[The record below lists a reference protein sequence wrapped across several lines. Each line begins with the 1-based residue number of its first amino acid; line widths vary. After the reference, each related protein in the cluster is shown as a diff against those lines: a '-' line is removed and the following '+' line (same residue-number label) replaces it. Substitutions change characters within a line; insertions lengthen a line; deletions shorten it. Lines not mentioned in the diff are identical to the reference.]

1 MQVLNLH
8 SGSPFQMGRGKN
20 WRVVHPDMG
29 SKQLTLNHGL
39 HAPGQEFT
47 QHYHDAS
54 EDAIVVLEGGGAIRQ
69 GSVYTPIAAG
79 DVIFVPEGEIHGTV
93 NTTEEMA
100 RLISFQAPP
109 DMALYRGERDTP
121 DEAPSPQPGHRSNVQ
136 VINMARSGPVFGKS
150 ADWRSVVSPQKGS
163 VHLSLDYIHLRKGES
178 FTHEPIETESIYVLR
193 DGCAE
198 VTFVLTCQEQA
209 FNDTETLT
217 LQQHDVL
224 FLAPG
229 DTFSLSQ
236 VGHKPTAV
244 IICWA
249 VAS

>member
-1 MQVLNLH
+1 MKILNLQ
-8 SGSPFQMGRGKN
+8 SGTPFQMGKGKN

-29 SKQLTLNHGL
+29 STQLTLNHGL
-39 HAPGQEFT
+39 HAPDQEFT

-79 DVIFVPEGEIHGTV
+79 DVIFVPAGEVHGTV
-93 NTTEEMA
+93 NTTPDMA

-121 DEAPSPQPGHRSNVQ
+121 NEAPTPQNGHRSNVQ
-136 VINMARSGPVFGKS
+136 VLNMARCGPVFGKS

-163 VHLSLDYIHLRKGES
+163 VHLSLDYICLSGGQQ
-178 FTHEPIETESIYVLR
+178 FTHELIDSESIYVLK

-198 VTFVLTCQEQA
+198 VTDDSGKTH
-209 FNDTETLT
+209 TLA
-217 LQQHDVL
+217 QHDVL
-224 FLAPG
+224 FLAPR
-229 DTFSLSQ
+229 DTFSLSHA
-236 VGHKPTAV
+236 GNEPTA
-244 IICWA
+244 IISCWA
-249 VAS
+249 VAASI

>member
-1 MQVLNLH
+1 MKMKILNLQ
-8 SGSPFQMGRGKN
+8 SGTPFQMGKGKN

-29 SKQLTLNHGL
+29 STQLTLNHGV

-69 GSVYTPIAAG
+69 GSVYTPITAG
-79 DVIFVPEGEIHGTV
+79 DLIFVPATEVHGTV
-93 NTTEEMA
+93 NTTPNMA
-100 RLISFQAPP
+100 RLISFQSPP

-121 DEAPSPQPGHRSNVQ
+121 NEAPTPAHGHRSNVQ
-136 VINMARSGPVFGKS
+136 VINMARSGPVFGKPV
-150 ADWRSVVSPQKGS
+150 DWRSVVSPHKGS
-163 VHLSLDYIHLRKGES
+163 VHLSLDYIHLNKDEG

-198 VTFVLTCQEQA
+198 VTSDA
-209 FNDTETLT
+209 ETRALG
-217 LQQHDVL
+217 QHDVL

-229 DTFSLSQ
+229 DTFSLSHT
-236 VGHKPTAV
+236 GDEPTT
-244 IICWA
+244 IIYCWA
-249 VAS
+249 VVSSQ

>member
-1 MQVLNLH
+1 MKILNLQ
-8 SGSPFQMGRGKN
+8 SGTPFQMGKGKN

-29 SKQLTLNHGL
+29 STQLTLNHGL
-39 HAPGQEFT
+39 HAPDQEFT

-79 DVIFVPEGEIHGTV
+79 DVIFVPAGEVHGTV
-93 NTTEEMA
+93 NTTPNMA

-121 DEAPSPQPGHRSNVQ
+121 DEAPTPQQGHRSNVQ

-150 ADWRSVVSPQKGS
+150 VAEWRSVVSPEKGS
-163 VHLSLDYIHLRKGES
+163 VHLSLDYICLDDGQR
-178 FTHEPIETESIYVLR
+178 FTHEPIDSEAIYVLK

-198 VTFVLTCQEQA
+198 VTG
-209 FNDTETLT
+209 DSKETQT
-217 LQQHDVL
+217 LQPHDVL
-224 FLAPG
+224 FLSPG
-229 DTFSLSQ
+229 DTFSLAHT
-236 VGHKPTAV
+236 GDELTT
-244 IICWA
+244 IITCWA
-249 VAS
+249 VATAP